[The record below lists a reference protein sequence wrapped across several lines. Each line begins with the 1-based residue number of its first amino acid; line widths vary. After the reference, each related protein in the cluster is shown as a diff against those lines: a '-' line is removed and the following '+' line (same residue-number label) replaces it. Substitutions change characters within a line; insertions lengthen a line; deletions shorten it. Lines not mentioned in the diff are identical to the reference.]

1 MKGKAI
7 TGIVLATTVQLT
19 DVPERFTHHQ
29 RIADFSA
36 DLDAIVAWSHHG
48 VTAEDSRR
56 IISQVCARFEVPVP
70 ATLFH
75 PRRSPHTGVTWAP
88 RWHRTLAIGEKV
100 AAAEEQGRPWPEHG
114 EIRVG
119 SVTAVSTLAHELG
132 HHLVHHREPFGTAPH
147 GKVFVGWFDQALAAV
162 VKLLPHPGG

>member
-1 MKGKAI
+1 MSNHTEAA
-7 TGIVLATTVQLT
+7 VTVPLD
-19 DVPERFTHHQ
+19 DVPERFSHHQ
-29 RIADFSA
+29 RIADHSA

-48 VTAEDSRR
+48 VTADDSQR

-75 PRRSPHTGVTWAP
+75 PRRSPHTGATWAP
-88 RWHRTLAIGEKV
+88 RWHRTLAIGEE
-100 AAAEEQGRPWPEHG
+100 ATAAEEQKRGRSWHEHG

-119 SVTAVSTLAHELG
+119 SITSVSTLAHELG

-147 GKVFVGWFDQALAAV
+147 GKVFVGWFDQALASV
-162 VKLLPHPGG
+162 VELLAA